1 MQLSEGKKIV
11 LVTGASRGIGKA
23 ISENLGRQGFFVI
36 GTATSP
42 QGAAKIEDNFSS
54 QSIAGVAHVCDVALD
69 SSVEDLFAFIK
80 SNFSKGIDVLVNNAG
95 ITRDNLFLR
104 MNADEWLDVIN
115 TNLNS
120 IFRLAKA
127 SVKSMVK
134 KKYGKIINIS
144 SVVGDTGNSGQTN
157 YSAAKSGI
165 SGFTKS
171 LALELGKRNITVN
184 SVAPGFIATDMTD
197 NLSAEHKLSL
207 SEKIPLS
214 RLGTPEEIAG
224 VVGFLSSS
232 AADYITGQ
240 TIHVNGGMYMN

>member
-1 MQLSEGKKIV
+1 
-11 LVTGASRGIGKA
+11 
-23 ISENLGRQGFFVI
+23 
-36 GTATSP
+36 
-42 QGAAKIEDNFSS
+42 
-54 QSIAGVAHVCDVALD
+54 
-69 SSVEDLFAFIK
+69 
-80 SNFSKGIDVLVNNAG
+80 
-95 ITRDNLFLR
+95 
-104 MNADEWLDVIN
+104 
-115 TNLNS
+115 
-120 IFRLAKA
+120 
-127 SVKSMVK
+127 MVK

-144 SVVGDTGNSGQTN
+144 SVVGETGNSGQTN

-184 SVAPGFIATDMTD
+184 SVAPGFIDTDMTD
-197 NLSAEHKLSL
+197 NLSAELKLSL